1 MLALSLRR
9 KWGQSPRHLGI
20 NPTLESSKL
29 NHPKENPRIRRPQVV
44 WGFLLLLTTVIGDLG
59 AASLQLGKSLV
70 ASIFIG
76 LWIAQY
82 VVLSLLIH
90 SYITSRFMRIL
101 FGLMLRISISLLA
114 MAIKWLK
121 VSPYGPTYFS

>member
-1 MLALSLRR
+1 M
-9 KWGQSPRHLGI
+9 
-20 NPTLESSKL
+20 
-29 NHPKENPRIRRPQVV
+29 
-44 WGFLLLLTTVIGDLG
+44 LLTTVIGDLG